1 MDQMTNIEA
10 ATKDYAEK
18 RTRVSER
25 VQALEE
31 EYAAARR
38 RHLRGI
44 KQAVA
49 ATNDARDRLAAT
61 LEDNRD
67 AFTKRRTRVLHG
79 VKIGFQ
85 KAKGKVS
92 WTSPAQVLQLIR
104 KHLPER
110 APQLIRTKEEPVKTA
125 IAELPT
131 ADLKRIGCTVTD
143 SGDEMVIRPTDSE
156 TDKLV
161 DALLKGGEDDDQER
175 AA

>member
-1 MDQMTNIEA
+1 MDAMTQIET
-10 ATKDYAEK
+10 ATKAYADK
-18 RTRVSER
+18 RATLSER
-25 VQALEE
+25 VQALEA

-61 LEDNRD
+61 LDEHSDEF
-67 AFTKRRTRVLHG
+67 AKRRSRVLHG
-79 VKIGFQ
+79 VKVGFQ

-92 WTSPAQVLQLIR
+92 WTSAGQVLALIR

-110 APQLIRTKEEPVKTA
+110 APQLIRSKEEPVKEQ
-125 IAELPT
+125 IAKLPT
-131 ADLKRIGCTVTD
+131 ADLKRIGCSVTET
-143 SGDEMVIRPTDSE
+143 GDERVIRPTDSS

-161 DALLKGGEDDDQER
+161 NALLKEGEDADQDL